1 MDKFI
6 FRENAR
12 QICYVVTEIVLY
24 VLVWKVFLFT
34 VAHFFFNIPLAMLI
48 LTFILFLFVIPIVT
62 ILIAKKT
69 VDHIFNKLF

>member
-1 MDKFI
+1 LDKFI

-12 QICYVVTEIVLY
+12 KFCYVITEIVLY
-24 VLVWKVFLFT
+24 ILVWKVFLFT
-34 VAHFFFNIPLAMLI
+34 VAPFFLNTSLAMLI

>member
-1 MDKFI
+1 VDKFI

-12 QICYVVTEIVLY
+12 RFCYVVTEIVFY
-24 VLVWKVFLFT
+24 VLVWKIFLFT
-34 VAHFFFNIPLAMLI
+34 VAPFFLNISLATLI